1 MRYIQHTHIN
11 NQVIKLEI
19 FKFLLNSYE
28 VIEKLLN
35 TKILNCLLEVKMKQN
50 VFFKKT
56 FYFFNAISDC
66 NKRLGQ

>member
-35 TKILNCLLEVKMKQN
+35 IKILHCLLEVKMKQN
-50 VFFKKT
+50 AF
-56 FYFFNAISDC
+56 FFNI
-66 NKRLGQ
+66 LYF

>member
-35 TKILNCLLEVKMKQN
+35 IKILHCLLEVKMKQN
-50 VFFKKT
+50 VFF
-56 FYFFNAISDC
+56 FNILYF
-66 NKRLGQ
+66 